1 MADAPRA
8 SARVAS
14 KCVELWGCLAYSSNA
29 LRSTRPAETITW
41 RSKAMNPLNNHRQS
55 LILGVVVALLLAFA
69 IGGFSFNEVGFSRWV
84 HIVSGVF
91 WIGPLYHLNVGQTPA
106 LAAAAAHKGGP
117 GGGGVP
123 EVVGARALFGG
134 PLRRV

>member
-55 LILGVVVALLLAFA
+55 LILGIVVSLLLAFA
-69 IGGFSFNEVGFSRWV
+69 IGGFSFKELGLARWV
-84 HIVSGVF
+84 YIVSGGF
-91 WIGPLYHLNVGQTPA
+91 WICPLYYLNVCQPPA
-106 LAAAAAHKGGP
+106 PPDPPPA
-117 GGGGVP
+117 
-123 EVVGARALFGG
+123 
-134 PLRRV
+134 

>member
-55 LILGVVVALLLAFA
+55 LILGIVVSLLLAFA
-69 IGGFSFNEVGFSRWV
+69 IGGITLNELGFARWFSIAPALFWSR
-84 HIVSGVF
+84 
-91 WIGPLYHLNVGQTPA
+91 PLYTLQGAQRPG
-106 LAAAAAHKGGP
+106 AADAP
-117 GGGGVP
+117 
-123 EVVGARALFGG
+123 
-134 PLRRV
+134 

>member
-55 LILGVVVALLLAFA
+55 LILGIVVSLLLAFA
-69 IGGFSFNEVGFSRWV
+69 IGGVSVNELGFGGGV
-84 HIVSGVF
+84 HIVSGGF
-91 WIGPLYHLNVGQTPA
+91 WMGLRYYLNVAQTPA
-106 LAAAAAHKGGP
+106 PAGASAHKRGAGRAGGR
-117 GGGGVP
+117 G
-123 EVVGARALFGG
+123 EAA
-134 PLRRV
+134 

>member
-55 LILGVVVALLLAFA
+55 LILGIVVSLLLAFA
-69 IGGFSFNEVGFSRWV
+69 IGGVSLKRPGLARWV
-84 HIVSGVF
+84 PIVSGGLWLGLPF
-91 WIGPLYHLNVGQTPA
+91 FFNAAETPA
-106 LAAAAAHKGGP
+106 P
-117 GGGGVP
+117 
-123 EVVGARALFGG
+123 
-134 PLRRV
+134 

>member
-69 IGGFSFNEVGFSRWV
+69 IGGLCFMQLRLAWWFPIAFGLVLIRLSC
-84 HIVSGVF
+84 
-91 WIGPLYHLNVGQTPA
+91 A
-106 LAAAAAHKGGP
+106 LIASA
-117 GGGGVP
+117 
-123 EVVGARALFGG
+123 
-134 PLRRV
+134 

>member
-55 LILGVVVALLLAFA
+55 LILGIVVSLLLAFA
-69 IGGFSFNEVGFSRWV
+69 IGGVIFHYLALARRVYNLPPVLCWRRLFSL
-84 HIVSGVF
+84 
-91 WIGPLYHLNVGQTPA
+91 PLLPTPA
-106 LAAAAAHKGGP
+106 PAAAAPPHG
-117 GGGGVP
+117 
-123 EVVGARALFGG
+123 
-134 PLRRV
+134 